1 MAEHDVEKEI
11 KPFLQNISYVLRA
24 IELKILKHENLI
36 NSLTAKVFA
45 QTASRSEKWMLAYM
59 ILARV
64 VGAVT
69 LILIFKHSLK
79 IKTYFRPFA
88 DFIGSFVTKMRLD
101 LVRLGH
107 RILRALFP
115 QYRQIF
121 EALTNAAAGVSQQLG
136 LSLEFLPLLL
146 MNAQAVA
153 VSAAELVGVTP
164 DEARMEFLGTSA
176 AWLNKL
182 KNQFNKYAKRPA
194 AILEDISNTIIRNSE
209 QNAFTD
215 MSNIR
220 RDLDGNILKVRDF
233 TTNLGNLTDDIGTL
247 IDDLPDTVSE
257 HLDAWWAPI
266 KASIHTVIDDVIEEV
281 LDKIDEVGA
290 ILDDFRAE
298 QIANNARLAL
308 LSRNVGSGIT
318 AYLAA
323 DPDQGMSELLL
334 LAGTFGLDMPV
345 NEDTTQQAIIENA
358 LTDEPVTL
366 GLIEETPAPDVTASI
381 GPAANLTPDF
391 DISTLSETQ
400 DLSYPEAENTELM
413 NLLVGI

>member
-1 MAEHDVEKEI
+1 MAEHDVEKEV

-24 IELKILKHENLI
+24 IELKILKHENLF

-45 QTASRSEKWMLAYM
+45 GTASANEKGMLLFM
-59 ILARV
+59 TLSRI

-69 LILIFKHSLK
+69 LILINKHSLK
-79 IKTYFRPFA
+79 IKTYFRPFT
-88 DFIGSFVTKMRLD
+88 DFIDSFVTKMRLD
-101 LVRLGH
+101 LILLGH
-107 RILRALFP
+107 RILRTLFP

-164 DEARMEFLGTSA
+164 DEARMEFLSTSA
-176 AWLNKL
+176 DWLNKL
-182 KNQFNKYAKRPA
+182 KNRFNKYAKRPA

-215 MSNIR
+215 MSTIR

-247 IDDLPDTVSE
+247 IEDLPDTVSE

-266 KASIHTVIDDVIEEV
+266 SASINLVIDDVIAPV
-281 LDKIDEVGA
+281 LDKIDEVEA
-290 ILDDFRAE
+290 LLDDFRAE
-298 QIANNARLAL
+298 QISNNARLAL

-323 DPDQGMSELLL
+323 DPDQGMAELLL

-366 GLIEETPAPDVTASI
+366 GVIEETPAPAVTASI